1 LLTRPFPPPHPV
13 EGTVHVDP
21 YQSPFSLL
29 QPFTC
34 ADVPVRVGS
43 GCNLSFVSD
52 CTRQADKRNDVVSW
66 SYRWDGGDT
75 LQVAESISTPFF
87 KDRYVW
93 TEQRANATVYVAPP
107 AQAGTETGLPA
118 AGRALRR

>member
-1 LLTRPFPPPHPV
+1 M
-13 EGTVHVDP
+13 DP

-34 ADVPVRVGS
+34 ADVPIKLGS
-43 GCNLSFVSD
+43 GCNISFAD
-52 CTRQADKRNDVVSW
+52 ECTLAADKKNDVVAW
-66 SYRWDGGDT
+66 SYRWDGKDS

-93 TEQRANATVYVAPP
+93 IEQRVNSNTDTAVP
-107 AQAGTETGLPA
+107 AM
-118 AGRALRR
+118 